1 MDVGNL
7 ENYTRIIAYDDDNHG
22 VRIFVN
28 GIYIDDMDN
37 RLDAAVRL
45 VAAGQDTTRANQIVT
60 ADVYLPDAEGTDEV
74 LDRVHNLLCQAMKL
88 TPEQEIAILNKTYE
102 KLQKRKFDFYLKVQ
116 YNNIIEKIK
125 KIFFLKSLDQ

>member
-37 RLDAAVRL
+37 RLDAAIHL
-45 VAAGQDTTRANQIVT
+45 ITAGQETTRVNQIVT

-88 TPEQEIAILNKTYE
+88 TIEQESALINQTYE
-102 KLQKRKFDFYLKVQ
+102 KL
-116 YNNIIEKIK
+116 
-125 KIFFLKSLDQ
+125 

>member
-1 MDVGNL
+1 MKL
-7 ENYTRIIAYDDDNHG
+7 EELDNYTRIIAYDDDNHG

-45 VAAGQDTTRANQIVT
+45 VVAGQETTRANQIVT

-102 KLQKRKFDFYLKVQ
+102 K
-116 YNNIIEKIK
+116 I
-125 KIFFLKSLDQ
+125 

>member
-1 MDVGNL
+1 MKL
-7 ENYTRIIAYDDDNHG
+7 EELDNYTRIIAYDDDNHG

-37 RLDAAVRL
+37 RLDAAVHL
-45 VAAGQDTTRANQIVT
+45 IAAGQETTRANQIVT

-102 KLQKRKFDFYLKVQ
+102 K
-116 YNNIIEKIK
+116 I
-125 KIFFLKSLDQ
+125 

>member
-1 MDVGNL
+1 MKL
-7 ENYTRIIAYDDDNHG
+7 EELDNYTRIIAYDDDNHG

-37 RLDAAVRL
+37 RLNAAVHL
-45 VAAGQDTTRANQIVT
+45 VAAGQETTRANQIVT

-102 KLQKRKFDFYLKVQ
+102 K
-116 YNNIIEKIK
+116 I
-125 KIFFLKSLDQ
+125 

>member
-1 MDVGNL
+1 MKL
-7 ENYTRIIAYDDDNHG
+7 EELDNYTRVIAYDDDNHG

-37 RLDAAVRL
+37 RLDAAVHL
-45 VAAGQDTTRANQIVT
+45 IAAGQKTTRANQIVT

-88 TPEQEIAILNKTYE
+88 TPEQEIAILNKEY
-102 KLQKRKFDFYLKVQ
+102 D
-116 YNNIIEKIK
+116 KI
-125 KIFFLKSLDQ
+125 